1 MYCAGLDLRVIGS
14 FKDHEGFDGV
24 MLGNSGVHYH
34 FEFTKCRQH
43 PVIPAPTREDLF
55 VFYIADMGDWQQSCA
70 TMVAAGFKQVTSF
83 NPYWDMHGRTFEDND
98 GYRVV
103 LQNAAWKNRE
113 DATL

>member
-24 MLGNSGVHYH
+24 MLGNSGDHYH
-34 FEFTKCRQH
+34 FEFTRCRQH
-43 PVIPAPTREDLF
+43 PVIPAPTPEDLF
-55 VFYIADMGDWQQSCA
+55 VFYIADMGDWQRSCA

-103 LQNAAWKNRE
+103 LQNAAWENRE